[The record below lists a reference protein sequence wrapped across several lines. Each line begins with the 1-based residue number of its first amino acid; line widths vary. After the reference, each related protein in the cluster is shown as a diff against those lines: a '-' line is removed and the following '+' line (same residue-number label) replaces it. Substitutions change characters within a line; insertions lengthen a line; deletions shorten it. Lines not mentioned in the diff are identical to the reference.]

1 MSGNNGASK
10 RPLTTDDYIAM
21 RTKKNAFVPTR
32 FGVQQ
37 HLPRVTSNEEFSNE
51 TVLNFKKHPNSASKK
66 STPKE
71 DKIDDKSFQ
80 AASNCLSESSCSPPP
95 VVPEH
100 GYFNY
105 ENGEIQN
112 SRADDTTGGDG
123 FGNLWGELE
132 YFLVFHSSNEIY
144 NLNDNN
150 LMNSLF

>member
-1 MSGNNGASK
+1 MLGNNGASK

-37 HLPRVTSNEEFSNE
+37 PLPRVTLNEEFSNS
-51 TVLNFKKHPNSASKK
+51 TPKNR
-66 STPKE
+66 TPKE

-80 AASNCLSESSCSPPP
+80 AASNSLSESSCSPPP

-100 GYFNY
+100 GYFDY

-112 SRADDTTGGDG
+112 TRADDTTGGDG
-123 FGNLWGELE
+123 YGNLWGKLE
-132 YFLVFHSSNEIY
+132 HFLVFHSSNELIE
-144 NLNDNN
+144 
-150 LMNSLF
+150 